1 MRARRLS
8 VSTSVAAPNLTISTS
23 PRAMSRY
30 SVLRLM
36 PVNRQASG
44 TRMLIGSIDNGEDD
58 GKSVPSIEAPICLL
72 TRWLE
77 GATAPSSR
85 QRQLSPRGALCATR
99 HFRARLSVCTIA
111 EAASIKPHLGG
122 RTKFG
127 RWLPG
132 LLYHTLASR
141 RVLIAPTKGGNIGSR
156 MGQIWPRRSPL
167 SPANIMSDEST
178 MRSLEKW

>member
-1 MRARRLS
+1 M
-8 VSTSVAAPNLTISTS
+8 AAPILTTSTS

-36 PVNRQASG
+36 PVNLQASG

-58 GKSVPSIEAPICLL
+58 GKGVPGIEAPIWLT

-85 QRQLSPRGALCATR
+85 QRQLSPRGALSATR

-111 EAASIKPHLGG
+111 EAASIKPRVG
-122 RTKFG
+122 RRTRFG
-127 RWLPG
+127 PRLPG
-132 LLYHTLASR
+132 LLYHALACRRVATCPEKGGVTLAREGPILAPRFAAFVRHCRVR
-141 RVLIAPTKGGNIGSR
+141 READEH
-156 MGQIWPRRSPL
+156 PRN
-167 SPANIMSDEST
+167 AAENCHFA
-178 MRSLEKW
+178 